1 MPGAA
6 AATGPEQAAIDL
18 TGGRRDQGE
27 GTAGTVGAG
36 SRGRK
41 RQRATEGRG
50 RRRVSAGDKS
60 AGKKSRAG
68 GSRGGAAGLART
80 RGQDGRAGGFG
91 ELRGRGEADEGEE
104 SGRNQGA
111 GKEQGVGG
119 KNTFVRPLTPFK
131 SLAGKRINQYLI

>member
-1 MPGAA
+1 VPGAA

-50 RRRVSAGDKS
+50 RRRVSAGDKP

-80 RGQDGRAGGFG
+80 RGQDGRAGRVEDLF
-91 ELRGRGEADEGEE
+91 R
-104 SGRNQGA
+104 
-111 GKEQGVGG
+111 VGG
-119 KNTFVRPLTPFK
+119 RLRNCSSDPSEARPRA
-131 SLAGKRINQYLI
+131 LARGDF

>member
-27 GTAGTVGAG
+27 GTAGTVRAG

-41 RQRATEGRG
+41 RQRTTEGRG
-50 RRRVSAGDKS
+50 RRRVSAGDKP

-68 GSRGGAAGLART
+68 GSRGGAAGLTRT
-80 RGQDGRAGGFG
+80 RGLDGRAGGLG
-91 ELRGRGEADEGEE
+91 ELRGRREDDEGDHVDE
-104 SGRNQGA
+104 GA
-111 GKEQGVGG
+111 GGRHGVHGSGARGAGGRGGVVRAGVG
-119 KNTFVRPLTPFK
+119 
-131 SLAGKRINQYLI
+131 

>member
-27 GTAGTVGAG
+27 GTARTVGAG
-36 SRGRK
+36 IRGRK

-50 RRRVSAGDKS
+50 RRRVSAGDKP

-91 ELRGRGEADEGEE
+91 
-104 SGRNQGA
+104 S
-111 GKEQGVGG
+111 
-119 KNTFVRPLTPFK
+119 
-131 SLAGKRINQYLI
+131 